1 MYLYRDLRRKS
12 FVFVLKKGIPS
23 LISFLLLP
31 AIFVPVFL
39 AGTFFPWDVIGLLLF
54 SLPGLIEIGRMVYA
68 LRGGYQS
75 RVRRYIAQSPN
86 PDLTLE
92 QMERAYSQADRRLSH
107 LCIAGPWV
115 LVQDGAATH
124 LYETSEI
131 LWVYRFVQD
140 YPRDHYGG
148 NFLVVCD
155 AGGHRDKFPLS
166 ETMLMQA
173 LSAFEAYAPF
183 VVLGFSDALLRLYQN
198 DLQGFARQVRQR
210 QQAMNTAM
218 GGQNTC
224 IFTAN

>member
-1 MYLYRDLRRKS
+1 MYLYRQLKRQS
-12 FVFVLKKGIPS
+12 FAFVLKKGIPA
-23 LISFLLLP
+23 LVSFLLLP
-31 AIFVPVFL
+31 VIFVPVFL
-39 AGTFFPWDVIGLLLF
+39 AGTLFPWDVIGLFLF
-54 SLPGLIEIGRMVYA
+54 SLPGLTEIGRMIYA

-92 QMERAYSQADRRLSH
+92 QMERAYSQADRRLDF

-115 LVQDGAATH
+115 LVQDGADTH

-131 LWVYRFVQD
+131 LWVYRFVQG

-148 NFLVVCD
+148 NFLVICD
-155 AGGHRDKFPLS
+155 AGGHRDRYPMS
-166 ETMLMQA
+166 GQMVEQA
-173 LSAFEAYAPF
+173 FSAFAAYAPF
-183 VVLGFSDALLRLYQN
+183 VILGFSDPLLRLYQS

-210 QQAMNTAM
+210 QQSMNTAM

>member
-12 FVFVLKKGIPS
+12 FLFVLKKGIPN

-31 AIFVPVFL
+31 VIFVPVFL
-39 AGTFFPWDVIGLLLF
+39 AGTFFPWDVVSLLLF
-54 SLPGLIEIGRMVYA
+54 SLPGLIEMGRMVYA

-86 PDLTLE
+86 PDLTLT
-92 QMERAYSQADRRLSH
+92 QLERAYSQADRRLNH
-107 LCIAGPWV
+107 LCIAGPWT

-124 LYETSEI
+124 LYETAEI

-155 AGGHRDKFPLS
+155 AGGHRDRYPMS
-166 ETMLMQA
+166 GQMVHQA
-173 LSAFEAYAPF
+173 FSAFEAYAPF
-183 VVLGFSDALLRLYQN
+183 VILGFSDPLLRLYQN
-198 DLQGFARQVRQR
+198 DLQGFAQQVRQR

-224 IFTAN
+224 IYTAN

>member
-1 MYLYRDLRRKS
+1 
-12 FVFVLKKGIPS
+12 
-23 LISFLLLP
+23 
-31 AIFVPVFL
+31 
-39 AGTFFPWDVIGLLLF
+39 
-54 SLPGLIEIGRMVYA
+54 MVYA

-75 RVRRYIAQSPN
+75 RVRRYLAQSPN

-92 QMERAYSQADRRLSH
+92 QLERAYSQADRRLNF

-115 LVQDGAATH
+115 LVQDGADTH

-131 LWVYRFVQD
+131 LWVYRFVQG

-148 NFLVVCD
+148 NFLVICD
-155 AGGHRDKFPLS
+155 AGGHRDRCPVS
-166 ETMLMQA
+166 ETMLRQA

-183 VVLGFSDALLRLYQN
+183 VILGFSEQLLRLYQN
-198 DLQGFARQVRQR
+198 DRPGFAQQVRQR

-224 IFTAN
+224 IYTAN

>member
-1 MYLYRDLRRKS
+1 MYLYRELKRKS
-12 FVFVLKKGIPS
+12 FAFVLKKGIPA
-23 LISFLLLP
+23 LISFLSLP

-39 AGTFFPWDVIGLLLF
+39 AGSFFPWDVIGLLLF

-107 LCIAGPWV
+107 LCIAGPWT

-131 LWVYRFVQD
+131 LWVYRFVQG

-183 VVLGFSDALLRLYQN
+183 VVLGFSDALLRLYQS
-198 DLQGFARQVRQR
+198 DLQGFARQARLR

>member
-1 MYLYRDLRRKS
+1 MYLYRDLKRKS
-12 FVFVLKKGIPS
+12 FAFVLKKGIPS

-31 AIFVPVFL
+31 VIFVPVFL
-39 AGTFFPWDVIGLLLF
+39 AGTFFPWDVVGLLLF

-92 QMERAYSQADRRLSH
+92 QLERAYSQADRRLSH
-107 LCIAGPWV
+107 LCIAGPWT

-131 LWVYRFVQD
+131 LWVYRFVQG

-148 NFLVVCD
+148 D

-183 VVLGFSDALLRLYQN
+183 VVLGFSDALLRLYQS

-210 QQAMNTAM
+210 QQAINTAT
-218 GGQNTC
+218 GGQNAC